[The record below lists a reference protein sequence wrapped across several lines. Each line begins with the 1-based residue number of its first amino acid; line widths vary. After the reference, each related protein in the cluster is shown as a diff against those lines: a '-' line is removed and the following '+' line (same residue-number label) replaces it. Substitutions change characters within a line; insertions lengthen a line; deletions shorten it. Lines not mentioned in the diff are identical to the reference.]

1 MECIRQK
8 GETDTSARDI
18 LMRMMEVFILK
29 FQSIAEYHIPEIMER
44 WLVSPLHHFL
54 EEGGGERQHFQVFC
68 SADSTS
74 TSCVFCGP

>member
-8 GETDTSARDI
+8 GETDASSRDI

-44 WLVSPLHHFL
+44 WLVSPLPHFL
-54 EEGGGERQHFQVFC
+54 EGEGGKRQHFQVFC
-68 SADSTS
+68 TADSTS
-74 TSCVFCGP
+74 TSCVCGP

>member
-54 EEGGGERQHFQVFC
+54 EEGGGGT
-68 SADSTS
+68 SAFSS
-74 TSCVFCGP
+74 ILLS